1 MPPPFAVQDGDQPE
15 VNLFIVDRS
24 GNVTVVGTLTVQG
37 QLVAS
42 AGLGSTTIVVA
53 ASATGIAVQQSGDTA
68 PRFSVTGDGVLHW
81 GPGNGAVDTQ
91 LSRNGAGNLTMP
103 GSFSANSNIS
113 ATGNIAT
120 ASGNISSANHFLA
133 SSGTVVTAVAG
144 SNAGT
149 TPPSPVVAASSNDTR
164 GSLTWGTGTTPAAGN
179 QAVVTFTGTAF
190 AAAPVVMLT
199 ETNAATSALAPYVTA
214 VGTGGFTVATQV
226 APAASQA
233 NTTYGVAWHVIG

>member
-1 MPPPFAVQDGDQPE
+1 MPPPFAVQDGDKPE
-15 VNLFIVDRS
+15 VTLFSIDRV

-42 AGLGSTTIVVA
+42 AGLGSTTIVVG
-53 ASATGIAVQQSGDTA
+53 ASTNGIAVQESGDTA
-68 PRFSVTGDGVLHW
+68 PRFAVTGDGVLHW

-91 LSRNGAGNLTMP
+91 LSRNGAGNLSMP

-120 ASGNISSANHFLA
+120 ASGDINTARHFLGSSASA
-133 SSGTVVTAVAG
+133 PGAAAG
-144 SNAGT
+144 AGAGT
-149 TPPSPVVAASSNDTR
+149 SPPAPVVAATANDTR

-179 QAVVTFTGTAF
+179 QVAVTFATAY

-199 ETNAATSALAPYVTA
+199 ETNAVTSALAPYVTS
-214 VGTGGFTVATQV
+214 VGTTGFTIATQG
-226 APAASQA
+226 APAASQG
-233 NTTYGVAWHVIG
+233 NTTYGIAWMVIG

>member
-37 QLVAS
+37 QLVTA
-42 AGLGSTTIVVA
+42 AGLGSTSITVA
-53 ASATGIAVQQSGDTA
+53 ASANALTVQEPGDTN

-120 ASGNISSANHFLA
+120 ASGDISSARHFIG
-133 SSGTVVTAVAG
+133 SSNVAPTAAAG
-144 SNAGT
+144 SNAGGS
-149 TPPSPVVAASSNDTR
+149 PPAPVVAATSNDTR
-164 GSLTWGTGTTPAAGN
+164 GSLTFGTGTAPAAGN
-179 QAVVTFTGTAF
+179 MAVVTLATAF

-199 ETNAATSALAPYVTA
+199 PTNSAAAALNPYVTS
-214 VGTGGFTVATQV
+214 VGTGAFTIAVQT

-233 NTTYGVAWHVIG
+233 NTVYGIAWQVIG